1 MLKRL
6 FKDLIVAFSLLLL
19 SPAYAGYQVYFAD
32 LEQAQW
38 RSSGN
43 RLECRLDQTI
53 PGYGQA
59 GFKHRATHPLEFR
72 VSANSSPRKTGQA
85 LVFISPPSWKQYSKR
100 AILGR
105 VPMSAQKD
113 MIVLPTDWA
122 YRVVNEL
129 HEGMEMVWSHAD
141 WSAGEDLVTAKVRP
155 LHFDTAWQDFV
166 QCQDNLINYTY
177 EDIKT
182 SRFYFSVNSTSLS
195 YEEKKRL
202 DKVAEYALL
211 DQDYQQISIRAY
223 SDSRGVRKINY
234 AISLKRANVVK
245 NYLINKG
252 VNKEKF
258 IIVAQGEKKPKYNN
272 RTAQGRAKNRRVE
285 VILVK

>member
-1 MLKRL
+1 MLKIL
-6 FKDLIVAFSLLLL
+6 FTASFLAYCLLL
-19 SPAYAGYQVYFAD
+19 SPAYAGYQIYSAN

-43 RLECRLDQTI
+43 RLECRLSQTI

-59 GFKHRATHPLEFR
+59 GFKHRATQPLEFR
-72 VSANSSPRKTGQA
+72 VSADNSPRKTGQA
-85 LVFISPPSWKQYSKR
+85 LVFASPPSWKQYARR

-113 MIVLPTDWA
+113 IIVLPTDWA

-141 WSAGEDLVTAKVRP
+141 WAVGEDLVTAKVRP

-166 QCQDNLINYTY
+166 QCQNNLINYTY
-177 EDIKT
+177 DDIRI

-195 YEEKKRL
+195 QTEKKRL

-211 DQDYQQISIRAY
+211 DQDYEHISIRAY
-223 SDSRGVRKINY
+223 TDSRGVRKINR
-234 AISLKRANVVK
+234 AISLKRANAVK

-258 IIVAQGEKKPKYNN
+258 MIVAQGEKKPKYNN
-272 RTAQGRAKNRRVE
+272 RTAEGRAKNRRVE